1 MTQTNRM
8 VSPSTGEMPKGQ
20 RGSVSMN
27 FIGIRRQEIKLIN
40 FLTEWL
46 KGDHTERQIVLMISL
61 MVGVCTGL
69 TAFVL
74 KWLIEEVK
82 TLLTSELAVENMNLL
97 YLVFPAVG
105 ILLSLLFVNYI
116 VRGDI
121 SHGVTKILYAMSR
134 GRSRIK
140 SHNRWSSVIASAIT
154 IGMGGSVGAEAP
166 IVLTG
171 AAWGSDLG
179 KRFHLPP
186 KTLMLLV
193 GCGAAGA
200 VSGVFKAPIAG
211 LVFVLEVLM
220 LDLSFSSLL
229 PLLVTSIT
237 SVCVSYAFYG
247 TEPLFDFSLN
257 KAFSIDII
265 PGCIVLG
272 IACGLV
278 SLYFTRAMN
287 WFEGIFARIQKK
299 RYKFLLGAVVLGVL
313 IYFFPVM
320 YGEGYDV
327 INQLINEAP
336 EKEIM
341 HNTIFYG
348 NESNLLIYLGLVLL
362 LKVFATTATNGGG
375 GCGGVFAPSLFLGCI
390 AGFIFA
396 NLWDMG
402 FGLTMGDSCYVSP
415 KNCGLYGMAGLMSGV
430 MHAPLTGIFLIAEL
444 TGGYDLFVPL
454 MIVSAVSYLTINLF
468 EPHSIYAMRLARKGQ
483 LLTHDKDNAIL
494 TVLNLESLIER
505 DYQPITVDM
514 PFNKFVSTIAKSHRN
529 IFPVVASSGKLLG
542 VVSLDSVRLYIF
554 RPELYRQYTAGQ
566 FMKDPPAVL
575 LVNDSPKV
583 AIEKFKETKAWNL
596 PVVDEEHH
604 YLGFVSRS
612 GLFTSYRETL
622 IKFSQE

>member
-1 MTQTNRM
+1 
-8 VSPSTGEMPKGQ
+8 
-20 RGSVSMN
+20 MN
-27 FIGIRRQEIKLIN
+27 LTGIRRKEIKLIN

-74 KWLIEEVK
+74 KSLIEEIK
-82 TLLTSELAVENMNLL
+82 HLLTSEIVAVAEDTNLL

-105 ILLSLLFVNYI
+105 ILLSLLFVKYI

-140 SHNRWSSVIASAIT
+140 SHNRWSSIIASAIT
-154 IGMGGSVGAEAP
+154 IGFGGSVGAEAP

-171 AAWGSDLG
+171 AAWGSDFG
-179 KRFHLPP
+179 KRFHLQP

-229 PLLVTSIT
+229 PLLVASIT
-237 SVCVSYAFYG
+237 SVCVSYSFYG
-247 TEPLFDFSLN
+247 TDPLFEFNLN
-257 KAFSIDII
+257 KAFTIDII
-265 PGCIVLG
+265 PGCILLG

-287 WFEGIFARIQKK
+287 WFEGIFGHIKK
-299 RYKFLLGAVVLGVL
+299 RRYKFLLGAIVLGVL

-327 INQLINEAP
+327 INQLINDAP
-336 EKEIM
+336 ERDIM
-341 HNTIFYG
+341 HNTLFSA
-348 NESNLLIYLGLVLL
+348 NQSNLLIYLGLVLMF
-362 LKVFATTATNGGG
+362 KVFATTATNGGG

-396 NLWDMG
+396 HLWDMG
-402 FGLTMGDSCYVSP
+402 LGLSMGDACYVSP

-444 TGGYDLFVPL
+444 TGGYNLFVPL
-454 MIVSAVSYLTINLF
+454 MIVSVVSYLTINLF
-468 EPHSIYAMRLARKGQ
+468 EPHSIYAMRLARRGQ
-483 LLTHDKDNAIL
+483 LLTHDKDSAVL

-505 DYQPITVDM
+505 DYQPIF
-514 PFNKFVSTIAKSHRN
+514 PNISFSKFVATIAKSHRN
-529 IFPVVASSGKLLG
+529 IFPVVAPNGTLLG
-542 VVSLDSVRLYIF
+542 VVTLDSVRLYIF

-566 FMKDPPAVL
+566 FMKEPPAVL
-575 LVNDSPKV
+575 MMNDSPKV
-583 AIEKFKETKAWNL
+583 AIQKFKDTKAWNL
-596 PVVDEEHH
+596 PVVDEQHH
-604 YLGFVSRS
+604 YIGFVSRS
-612 GLFTSYRETL
+612 GLFTRYRETL
-622 IKFSQE
+622 ITFSQE

>member
-1 MTQTNRM
+1 MNLITLRRKEIHLLQLITDWI
-8 VSPSTGEMPKGQ
+8 KGNQ
-20 RGSVSMN
+20 
-27 FIGIRRQEIKLIN
+27 
-40 FLTEWL
+40 
-46 KGDHTERQIVLMISL
+46 TERQVVLMLSL
-61 MVGVCTGL
+61 IVGLCTGL

-74 KWLIEEVK
+74 KSLIEEIK
-82 TLLTSELAVENMNLL
+82 HLLTSGFGVEDANLL

-105 ILLSLLFVNYI
+105 ILITMLFVRYI

-140 SHNRWSSVIASAIT
+140 SHNRWSSIIASAIT
-154 IGMGGSVGAEAP
+154 IGFGGSVGAEAP

-247 TEPLFDFSLN
+247 TAPQFDFNLS
-257 KAFSIDII
+257 KAFTIDII
-265 PGCIVLG
+265 PGCILLG
-272 IACGLV
+272 VACGLV

-287 WFEGIFARIQKK
+287 WFEGIFARISKK
-299 RYKFLLGAVVLGVL
+299 RYKFLLGALVLGIM

-327 INQLINEAP
+327 INQLINNAP
-336 EKEIM
+336 PGDIM
-341 HNTIFYG
+341 HNTFFFG
-348 NESNLLIYLGLVLL
+348 DESNLLIYLSLVLFF
-362 LKVFATTATNGGG
+362 KVFATTATNGGG
-375 GCGGVFAPSLFLGCI
+375 GCGGTFAPSLFLGCI
-390 AGFIFA
+390 AGFVFA
-396 NLWDMG
+396 NLWDIIL
-402 FGLTMGDSCYVSP
+402 GLGTGQTCYLSA

-454 MIVSAVSYLTINLF
+454 MIVSVVSYLTINIF
-468 EPHSIYAMRLARKGQ
+468 EPHSIYAMRLARRGQ

-494 TVLNLESLIER
+494 TVLNLESLLEK
-505 DYQPITVDM
+505 DYKPVTADM
-514 PFNKFVSTIAKSHRN
+514 PLEKFVVTISKSHRN
-529 IFPVVASSGKLLG
+529 IFPVIDGGGRFKG
-542 VVSLDSVRLYIF
+542 VVSLDSVRLYMF
-554 RPELYRQYTAGQ
+554 RPELYNQYTVGS
-566 FMKDPPAVL
+566 FMKDPPAIL
-575 LVNDSPKV
+575 SSADSLKV
-583 AIEKFKETKAWNL
+583 VATKFEDTKAWNL
-596 PVVDEEHH
+596 PVVDDENH

-622 IKFSQE
+622 LKFSQE

>member
-1 MTQTNRM
+1 
-8 VSPSTGEMPKGQ
+8 
-20 RGSVSMN
+20 MN
-27 FIGIRRQEIKLIN
+27 LIGIRRKEFKLIN

-74 KWLIEEVK
+74 KSLIEEIK
-82 TLLTSELAVENMNLL
+82 HLLTSEIVAVAEDTNFL

-105 ILLSLLFVNYI
+105 ILISLLFVKYI

-140 SHNRWSSVIASAIT
+140 SHNRWSSIIASAIT
-154 IGMGGSVGAEAP
+154 IGFGGSVGAEAP

-171 AAWGSDLG
+171 AAWGSDFG
-179 KRFHLPP
+179 KRFHLQP

-229 PLLVTSIT
+229 PLLVASIT

-247 TEPLFDFSLN
+247 TDPLFEFNLN
-257 KAFSIDII
+257 KAFTIDII
-265 PGCIVLG
+265 PGCILLG

-287 WFEGIFARIQKK
+287 WFEGIFGHIKK
-299 RYKFLLGAVVLGVL
+299 RRYKFLLGAIVLGVL

-327 INQLINEAP
+327 INQLINDAP
-336 EKEIM
+336 ERDIM
-341 HNTIFYG
+341 HNTLFSATQ
-348 NESNLLIYLGLVLL
+348 SNLLIYLGLVLMF
-362 LKVFATTATNGGG
+362 KVFATTATNGGG

-396 NLWDMG
+396 HLWDMG
-402 FGLTMGDSCYVSP
+402 LGLSMGDACYVSP

-444 TGGYDLFVPL
+444 TGGYNLFVPL
-454 MIVSAVSYLTINLF
+454 MIVSVVSYLTINLF
-468 EPHSIYAMRLARKGQ
+468 EPHSIYAMRLARRGQ
-483 LLTHDKDNAIL
+483 LLTHDKDSAVL

-505 DYQPITVDM
+505 DYQPIS
-514 PFNKFVSTIAKSHRN
+514 PHISFSKFVATIAKSHRN
-529 IFPVVASSGKLLG
+529 IFPVVAPNGTLLG
-542 VVSLDSVRLYIF
+542 VVTLDSVRLYIF

-566 FMKDPPAVL
+566 FMKEPPAVL
-575 LVNDSPKV
+575 TVNDSPKV
-583 AIEKFKETKAWNL
+583 AIQKFKDTKAWNL
-596 PVVDEEHH
+596 PVVDEQHH
-604 YLGFVSRS
+604 YIGFVSRS
-612 GLFTSYRETL
+612 GLFTRYRETL
-622 IKFSQE
+622 ITFSQE